1 MCGWQAACGDVTIPR
16 YPLQLPEVTGKPLR
30 NNAFPSR
37 RHHIAAARG
46 GRCLLLGLTL
56 ALALPLPGAAQ
67 TTRETE
73 RKLQKLRSEL
83 KGVAQERRQIE
94 GQRGQASQQLREA
107 DEKVARTGRALAQTE
122 TALREQGHALAEAEQ
137 RRSTLQVNLAQQHRE
152 LAGLLR
158 AAYQLGNHAPLK
170 LLLSQ
175 DTVADANR
183 ALAYHRYLQRERA
196 QRITTLTA
204 DLKELE
210 ALQAQIA
217 ERKQKLQGAQQDQ
230 KQQAAALEADR
241 RDRAKTVASLDERFK
256 DQREKEQALGQD
268 AKALERLLANLR
280 AAAARAEA
288 ERRAAARRAAA
299 EKAAAERAAR
309 QAAAQGRPPPPPT
322 KVPPAVASAPAPK
335 VGGLGWPLSG
345 NLLARYGGKLP
356 DGRTS
361 SGVLIGAPA
370 GSTVTAVA
378 DGTVVF
384 SDWMTGYGMIL
395 IVDHGNGYMSLY
407 AHNDT
412 LLKDAGARVSR
423 GDAVAKVGNSGG
435 QGVTALYFEL
445 RRGGQPVNPDSWLQR
460 R

>member
-1 MCGWQAACGDVTIPR
+1 M
-16 YPLQLPEVTGKPLR
+16 R

-46 GRCLLLGLTL
+46 GRCLLLGLAL
-56 ALALPLPGAAQ
+56 ALALPLPSGAQ
-67 TTRETE
+67 NTRETE

-83 KGVAQERRQIE
+83 KGVAQERRQLE
-94 GQRGQASQQLREA
+94 GQRGQASQQLRAA
-107 DEKVARTGRALAQTE
+107 DEKVARSGRVLAQTE
-122 TALREQGHALAEAEQ
+122 AALREQNQALAEAE
-137 RRSTLQVNLAQQHRE
+137 RRRATLQSNLAQQHRE

-196 QRITTLTA
+196 QRISALTA

-217 ERKQKLQGAQQDQ
+217 ERQQQLQGTQREQ
-230 KQQAAALEADR
+230 KQQAAALAADR
-241 RDRAKTVASLDERFK
+241 RERAQTVASLDERFK
-256 DQREKEQALGQD
+256 DRREKEQALGQD
-268 AKALERLLANLR
+268 AKALETLLANLR

-309 QAAAQGRPPPPPT
+309 QAAAEGRPPPAT

>member
-1 MCGWQAACGDVTIPR
+1 M
-16 YPLQLPEVTGKPLR
+16 R
-30 NNAFPSR
+30 NHAFPSR

-46 GRCLLLGLTL
+46 GRCLLLGLAL

-73 RKLQKLRSEL
+73 RKLQKLRNEL

-122 TALREQGHALAEAEQ
+122 TALREQGRALAEAEQ
-137 RRSTLQVNLAQQHRE
+137 RRSTLQANLAQQHRE

-268 AKALERLLANLR
+268 AKALETLLANLR

-309 QAAAQGRPPPPPT
+309 QAAAQGRPPPPT

>member
-1 MCGWQAACGDVTIPR
+1 MRD
-16 YPLQLPEVTGKPLR
+16 
-30 NNAFPSR
+30 NAFPSR

-46 GRCLLLGLTL
+46 GRGLLLGLAL
-56 ALALPLPGAAQ
+56 ALALPLPSGAQ

-73 RKLQKLRSEL
+73 RKLQKLRTEL

-94 GQRGQASQQLREA
+94 GQRGQASRQLREA

-122 TALREQGHALAEAEQ
+122 AALREQGRALAEAEQ
-137 RRSTLQVNLAQQHRE
+137 RRSTLLGNLAQQHRE

-217 ERKQKLQGAQQDQ
+217 ERKQKLQGTQQDQ

-241 RDRAKTVASLDERFK
+241 RDRAKTVASLEERFK

-268 AKALERLLANLR
+268 AKALETLLANLR

-299 EKAAAERAAR
+299 EKAAAERAAC
-309 QAAAQGRPPPPPT
+309 QAAAQGRPPPPT

>member
-1 MCGWQAACGDVTIPR
+1 M
-16 YPLQLPEVTGKPLR
+16 
-30 NNAFPSR
+30 
-37 RHHIAAARG
+37 
-46 GRCLLLGLTL
+46 
-56 ALALPLPGAAQ
+56 
-67 TTRETE
+67 
-73 RKLQKLRSEL
+73 
-83 KGVAQERRQIE
+83 
-94 GQRGQASQQLREA
+94 
-107 DEKVARTGRALAQTE
+107 
-122 TALREQGHALAEAEQ
+122 
-137 RRSTLQVNLAQQHRE
+137 
-152 LAGLLR
+152 R

-217 ERKQKLQGAQQDQ
+217 ERKQKLQGTQQDQ

-241 RDRAKTVASLDERFK
+241 RDRAKTVASLEERFK

-268 AKALERLLANLR
+268 AKALETLLANLR

>member
-30 NNAFPSR
+30 NNVFPSR

-46 GRCLLLGLTL
+46 GRCLLLGLAL

-122 TALREQGHALAEAEQ
+122 TALREQGRALAEAEQ
-137 RRSTLQVNLAQQHRE
+137 RRSTLQANLAQQHRE

-268 AKALERLLANLR
+268 AKALETLLANLR

-309 QAAAQGRPPPPPT
+309 QAAAQGRPPPPT

>member
-1 MCGWQAACGDVTIPR
+1 
-16 YPLQLPEVTGKPLR
+16 
-30 NNAFPSR
+30 
-37 RHHIAAARG
+37 
-46 GRCLLLGLTL
+46 
-56 ALALPLPGAAQ
+56 
-67 TTRETE
+67 
-73 RKLQKLRSEL
+73 
-83 KGVAQERRQIE
+83 
-94 GQRGQASQQLREA
+94 
-107 DEKVARTGRALAQTE
+107 
-122 TALREQGHALAEAEQ
+122 
-137 RRSTLQVNLAQQHRE
+137 
-152 LAGLLR
+152 
-158 AAYQLGNHAPLK
+158 
-170 LLLSQ
+170 
-175 DTVADANR
+175 
-183 ALAYHRYLQRERA
+183 
-196 QRITTLTA
+196 
-204 DLKELE
+204 
-210 ALQAQIA
+210 
-217 ERKQKLQGAQQDQ
+217 
-230 KQQAAALEADR
+230 QAAAA
-241 RDRAKTVASLDERFK
+241 
-256 DQREKEQALGQD
+256 
-268 AKALERLLANLR
+268 
-280 AAAARAEA
+280 
-288 ERRAAARRAAA
+288 
-299 EKAAAERAAR
+299 
-309 QAAAQGRPPPPPT
+309 GRPPPPPT

>member
-30 NNAFPSR
+30 NNVFPSR

-46 GRCLLLGLTL
+46 GRCLLLGLAL

-122 TALREQGHALAEAEQ
+122 TALREQGRALAEAEQ
-137 RRSTLQVNLAQQHRE
+137 RRSTLQANLAQQHRE

-268 AKALERLLANLR
+268 AKALETLLANLR

-309 QAAAQGRPPPPPT
+309 QATAQGRPPPPT